1 MGNLKK
7 EYILKKELFLKE
19 SAKLHYK
26 LVVY

>member
-7 EYILKKELFLKE
+7 EYILKKDLFLKE

-26 LVVY
+26 LDVY